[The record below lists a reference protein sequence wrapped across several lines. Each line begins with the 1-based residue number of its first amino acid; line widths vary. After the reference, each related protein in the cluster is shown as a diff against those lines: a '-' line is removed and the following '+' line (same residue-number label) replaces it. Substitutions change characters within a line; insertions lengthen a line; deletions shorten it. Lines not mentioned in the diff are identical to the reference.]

1 MNWLGAMLVVCASY
15 VCGITL
21 AKDEG
26 NSLKTLDSLLNLL
39 SYMRRR
45 MSLERMPLF
54 DIFSDFNDEYLE
66 KIGFLKIIRSH
77 RNGLTALWSDAIS
90 TLSIDEETKR
100 EYLRFGES
108 LGSLPFDEQIV
119 RLDSL
124 SVFITEKRNELRISL
139 PDKQK
144 SIKTVSLL
152 LGLMTAIILL

>member
-1 MNWLGAMLVVCASY
+1 MNWVGALLVVCASY
-15 VCGITL
+15 ICGIAL

-26 NSLKTLDSLLNLL
+26 NALKTLDSLLTLL

-45 MSLERMPLF
+45 MSLERIALF
-54 DIFSDFNDEYLE
+54 DIFSEFHDEYLE
-66 KIGFLKIIRSH
+66 KIGFLKILRSH
-77 RNGLTALWSDAIS
+77 RNGLPTLWSDAVL
-90 TLSIDEETKR
+90 TLCVDEETKR

-108 LGSLPFDEQIV
+108 LGSLPLDEQIV
-119 RLDSL
+119 RLDSMT
-124 SVFITEKRNELRISL
+124 VFITEKRNQLRESL